1 MNLLY
6 LTLTIIVHTTIVQ
19 SRSPLLVSFQKRLV
33 GFSVGITVISINSG
47 AILNSICKGN
57 LPLILT
63 RKDDNVK
70 CYSYHLEIGTIRVND
85 MWQAQLLAL
94 IEGNSHSIP
103 FLLVVLNAYLY
114 VDPYITLLRN
124 QARLY
129 MLKVDIKEDEQVPG
143 LTFDFVI
150 TGLIKSVCTRF
161 SIIFVFDGKRVMSCS
176 TSCLLFVQTPHNDVN
191 LWSIVGLPVVVGC
204 DFLTNICARDPFVH
218 ANTSKQRRTWR
229 TH

>member
-1 MNLLY
+1 
-6 LTLTIIVHTTIVQ
+6 
-19 SRSPLLVSFQKRLV
+19 
-33 GFSVGITVISINSG
+33 
-47 AILNSICKGN
+47 
-57 LPLILT
+57 
-63 RKDDNVK
+63 
-70 CYSYHLEIGTIRVND
+70 

-161 SIIFVFDGKRVMSCS
+161 SIIFVFDCRRDRSCS
-176 TSCLLFVQTPHNDVN
+176 TSYLLLVQTPHNDVN

-218 ANTSKQRRTWR
+218 ANTLKQRRTWR
-229 TH
+229 THWIRPFNFHSWANSLAKCYRICLVLCCAQILRKLITHIMLDIISQIAAAGRVRGSNMS